1 MEELTPPTAYQ
12 KAVIGILLKEMR
24 IFKRIRH
31 IKGIVPFCA
40 VLILYLFHLF
50 LYPFVKLAK

>member
-1 MEELTPPTAYQ
+1 
-12 KAVIGILLKEMR
+12 MR